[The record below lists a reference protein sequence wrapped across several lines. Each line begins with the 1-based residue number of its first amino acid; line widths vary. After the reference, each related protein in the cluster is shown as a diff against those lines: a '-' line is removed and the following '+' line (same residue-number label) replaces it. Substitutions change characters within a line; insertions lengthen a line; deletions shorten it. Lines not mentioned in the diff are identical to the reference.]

1 MRRLYSIAFLLV
13 PLLAMADTDNLSPG
27 KPPLRAMQFSAP
39 AERDQVNINTAD
51 ANELS
56 ERLKGIGE
64 KKARAIVD
72 YRKAHGP
79 FRSLR
84 QLEGV
89 KGIGPV
95 LVQKNRHLLVLQ

>member
-13 PLLAMADTDNLSPG
+13 PLLAMAGTGSLSSS
-27 KPPLRAMQFSAP
+27 KPPLRAMQFSVP
-39 AERDQVNINTAD
+39 AERDQVNVNTAD

-56 ERLKGIGE
+56 ERLKGIGA